1 VSIQTEIVSMHERML
16 RMGASPE
23 CAHAVALALY
33 HELVPGCDSCTADEA
48 VTRALTKAKA
58 AQPATADDG
67 RANGVRRIEPIGPWA
82 RSSSAHR

>member
-1 VSIQTEIVSMHERML
+1 VSIQTEIVNMHERML

-48 VTRALTKAKA
+48 VTRALTRAKA
-58 AQPATADDG
+58 AQPVGASDG
-67 RANGVRRIEPIGPWA
+67 GGNDNRGDGD
-82 RSSSAHR
+82 HRVGAVPR